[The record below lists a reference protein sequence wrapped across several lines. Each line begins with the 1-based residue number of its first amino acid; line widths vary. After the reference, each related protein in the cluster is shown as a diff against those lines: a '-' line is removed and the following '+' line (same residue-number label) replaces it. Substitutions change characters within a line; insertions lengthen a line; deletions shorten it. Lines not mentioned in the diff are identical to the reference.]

1 MTLSRR
7 KFVQLIGGSAAAMS
21 LSQLWLPK
29 IVQAI
34 LEKPGNPS
42 VIWLQGQGCTGCSVS
57 TLNNAYPDIAKVLT
71 EIISL
76 EFNPTIMASAGDL
89 ALKILE
95 EAMTNHAGKYILVVE
110 GSIPTMADGVYC
122 TLGEK
127 LEKPITIEQWTKTLG
142 SQAKAILNV
151 GTCSSF
157 GGIPA
162 GKPNPTGA
170 KPVSEILPGK
180 TMINIPGCPPH
191 PDWII
196 GTIAHVL
203 LYGLPELDENL
214 RPKVFYSKVIHE
226 NCERRAYF
234 EEGKYASDYGEEGCL
249 FQLGCKGPVS
259 HCDVSVRG
267 WNNGVNWCARSG
279 SPCIGCTEAEYPDFE
294 GSGLYGLLDKSSILN
309 IPWQKVD
316 DQKAKKTLIHLS

>member
-1 MTLSRR
+1 MTLPRR
-7 KFVQLIGGSAAAMS
+7 KFLQLIGGSAAAMG
-21 LSQLWLPK
+21 LSNLWLPK
-29 IVQAI
+29 VVQAI
-34 LEKPGNPS
+34 LENPGNPS

-57 TLNNAYPDIAKVLT
+57 TLNAAYPDIAKVLT

-76 EFNPTIMASAGDL
+76 EFHATVMADAGDP

-95 EAMTNHAGKYILVVE
+95 DALQNQKGKFILVVE
-110 GSIPTMADGVYC
+110 GAIPTASGGAYNTM
-122 TLGEK
+122 GEK
-127 LEKPITIEQWTKTLG
+127 EGKPITALDWVTELG
-142 SQAKAILNV
+142 NSAQAVLNV

-170 KPVSEILPGK
+170 KAVKDVLPNA

-203 LYGLPELDENL
+203 LYGLPQLDGQL
-214 RPKVFYSKVIHE
+214 RPQVFFQGLIHE

-234 EEGKYASDYGEEGCL
+234 EEGKFASDYGEEGCL
-249 FQLGCKGPVS
+249 FQLGCKGPIS
-259 HCDVSVRG
+259 HCDVSIRG
-267 WNNGVNWCARSG
+267 WNNGVNWCCRSG
-279 SPCIGCTEAEYPDFE
+279 GPCIGCTEPTYPDHE
-294 GSGLYGLLDKSSILN
+294 GAGLYGLLDKQSILG
-309 IPWQKVD
+309 IPWR
-316 DQKAKKTLIHLS
+316 KAEADKPENLVNQI

>member
-1 MTLSRR
+1 MPLSRR

-42 VIWLQGQGCTGCSVS
+42 VIWLQGQGCTGCSIS
-57 TLNNAYPDIAKVLT
+57 TLNTVYPDIAKVLT

-76 EFNPTIMASAGDL
+76 EFHPSVMAAAGDHAMKVL
-89 ALKILE
+89 DDALESQK
-95 EAMTNHAGKYILVVE
+95 GKFILVVE
-110 GSIPTMADGVYC
+110 GAIPTEASGAYC
-122 TLGEK
+122 TVGERE
-127 LEKPITIEQWTKTLG
+127 EKPVAILDWTVKLG
-142 SQAKAILNV
+142 NASKAILNV
-151 GTCSSF
+151 GTCSAY

-162 GKPNPTGA
+162 GAPNPTRA
-170 KPVSEILPGK
+170 KAVKDILPNA

-203 LYGLPELDENL
+203 LYGLPELDEKL
-214 RPKVFYSKVIHE
+214 RPKVFFKGLIHE

-234 EEGKYASDYGEEGCL
+234 EEGKFASDYSEEGCL
-249 FQLGCKGPVS
+249 FQLGCKGPMA
-259 HCDVSVRG
+259 HCDVSTRG
-267 WNNGVNWCARSG
+267 WNNGVNWCVRSG
-279 SPCIGCTEAEYPDFE
+279 SPCYACTEPTFPDHD
-294 GSGLYGLLDKSSILN
+294 GAGLYGLLDKQSILG
-309 IPWQKVD
+309 IPWRRVEVD
-316 DQKAKKTLIHLS
+316 KPKNLVKSI